1 MAGPV
6 NPNVRGRV
14 RQTLAILALILAATG
29 CAMPRISL
37 TEVEG
42 VEFAVLNPRI
52 LSSGKI
58 EAPILAVSSVDG
70 RVFQNFY
77 PQLGHKHS
85 LFLSEGKWVLEIM
98 CNKSRTGPRGEQ
110 LTWMFTGRAPE
121 TQVSVLAGRVYEV
134 GCEPSERGPGE
145 FVREVKPTPNHGFNR
160 TPESS
165 RAAEPGELSGG
176 AG

>member
-1 MAGPV
+1 MS
-6 NPNVRGRV
+6 
-14 RQTLAILALILAATG
+14 QTLAILIVILAATG
-29 CAMPRISL
+29 CAAPRISL

-52 LSSGKI
+52 LPSGKI
-58 EAPILAVSSVDG
+58 EAPILAVSNPNG
-70 RVFQNFY
+70 RVFENFY

-85 LFLSEGKWVLEIM
+85 LFVSEGKWVLEIM
-98 CNKSRTGPRGEQ
+98 CNKTRTGPGGEQ

-121 TQVSVLAGRVYEV
+121 TKISVLAGRTYEV

-145 FVREVKPTPNHGFNR
+145 FVREVEPTPNQGFNR

-165 RAAEPGELSGG
+165 GPAKPGEPSGG